1 MTSIKG
7 NLYKELAIKGSV
19 VLLLNIWGVVP
30 LFAQEEIGLAA
41 ALRAT
46 LSQHPALGGK
56 RAEID
61 EKKFMGDSARAQRYP
76 SLSGQ
81 ISAQHTNNYPVG
93 IRARQPLWAFGRI
106 DNGIA
111 YADTDVQVQTADL
124 LRVKRDFLEKTAVA
138 YVRILGIRERLN
150 VADDNETSLDVLYQ
164 QIKRREEGLIA
175 SRADVRLAR
184 ARYLQAQSRKER
196 MLSELGIAEN
206 ELISLTQS
214 YVNSTQDIPKQ
225 VTLLSS
231 AEEMAILAQST
242 SAEVRF
248 KEEKIHLAQ
257 AGVEREKSLPMPTVY
272 LQMDYFYNHQETGNS
287 DIRVGVTVE
296 ADLEGMGFAAY
307 GRNNAA
313 GAKLQAVRAELNTT
327 RNEIKRE
334 VNSLYT
340 NRQAQEEIALSQTDS
355 VTELSEI
362 LLSYQRQYNAGQKPW
377 LEVLN
382 MQRELTEQ
390 RYQLVQSKNDWL
402 LYTLKLSALTGGL
415 DALVGKKVAE

>member
-1 MTSIKG
+1 MTLRKGFLRQQFVAKGVIGLLLSILG
-7 NLYKELAIKGSV
+7 AGSV
-19 VLLLNIWGVVP
+19 
-30 LFAQEEIGLAA
+30 FAQEDIGLAA

-61 EKKFMGDSARAQRYP
+61 EKKFIGDSARAQRYP

-81 ISAQHTNNYPVG
+81 VSAQHTDNYPIG

-111 YADTDVQVQTADL
+111 YADTNVQVQTADL
-124 LRVKRDFLEKTAVA
+124 LRVKRDFLEQTAVA
-138 YVRILGIRERLN
+138 YVRILGVRERLN
-150 VADDNETSLDVLYQ
+150 VANDNEISLDILYQ
-164 QIKRREEGLIA
+164 QIKRREQGLLA
-175 SRADVRLAR
+175 SRADVRLAH

-196 MLSELGIAEN
+196 IRSDLSVAEN

-214 YVNSTQDIPKQ
+214 YVNSTEAVPVQ
-225 VTLLSS
+225 VTQLSS
-231 AEEMAILAQST
+231 VEDIASLAQLM
-242 SAEVRF
+242 SADVRF
-248 KEEKIHLAQ
+248 KEENINLAK
-257 AGVEREKSLPMPTVY
+257 AGIDREKSAPMPTVY

-287 DIRVGVTVE
+287 DVRVGVTVE
-296 ADLEGMGFAAY
+296 ANLEGMGFAAY
-307 GRNNAA
+307 GRNKAA
-313 GAKLQAVRAELNTT
+313 GAKLQAVNADLNAT

-334 VNSLYT
+334 VNNLYT
-340 NRQAQEEIALSQTDS
+340 NRQAQKEIVVSQTES

-362 LLSYQRQYNAGQKPW
+362 LLSYQRQYKAGQKPW

-402 LYTLKLSALTGGL
+402 LYTLQLSALTGGL
-415 DALVGKKVAE
+415 DALAGEKVTE